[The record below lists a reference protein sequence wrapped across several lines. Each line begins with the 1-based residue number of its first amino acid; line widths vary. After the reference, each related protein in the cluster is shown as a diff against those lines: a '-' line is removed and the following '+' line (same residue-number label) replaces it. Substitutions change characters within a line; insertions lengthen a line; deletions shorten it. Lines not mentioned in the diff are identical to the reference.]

1 MAKCARV
8 MVFDI
13 NGTPLKPFPLPE
25 AKATCKKCGAPIR
38 WAKDGTVGV
47 RLAVDKDIY
56 IVQVVESFNP
66 EYRKYITAGGDV
78 VSGRPH
84 KRGFAGC
91 RVAYRLHKCEE
102 SENEDRAEV
111 RILPG
116 KKPGKKRRK

>member
-1 MAKCARV
+1 MDKV

-13 NGTPLKPFPLPE
+13 SGTPLKPFKLPE
-25 AKATCKKCGAPIR
+25 AKAICKKCGAPIR

-56 IVQVVESFNP
+56 IVQVANEFNP
-66 EYRKYITAGGDV
+66 EYRKYITPDGDV

-91 RVAYRLHKCEE
+91 RVAYRLHKCEDCE
-102 SENEDRAEV
+102 SGSRAEV

-116 KKPGKKRRK
+116 EKRRN